1 MIETM
6 DKKIPPPLPPKTRR
20 GCLKTGDGNGATIL
34 SSGHVVKIRIDPSDV
49 RGCGLEP
56 KVEEPHR
63 QRQMQTQLQPPPQ
76 QQQNDEPQLRR
87 TSTVKI
93 NITCVDP
100 FGFYDDRCSSSGHAS
115 PLDSGT
121 GSDLDSTGR
130 RDESSDDGTC
140 SSCDSLTSAGGMDA
154 DGVAAVK
161 LDAVEREP
169 NHSPVPRPPTL
180 VRVQQRCYGET
191 TVSATPA
198 RVIDMDNTDQY
209 FQFHMNENVF
219 DHVDGSQAA
228 TAEVQG
234 GDDSFAGCKAYE
246 AAVGCSDTI
255 RSAKGTIRGVK
266 NRVRAGIA
274 TFLQPKTSKTWQE
287 KEAGKVVLYTTTMGI
302 VRDTYQRCLL
312 VRQILRTHLVK
323 FVERDVFMSK
333 EVQKEIRERLG
344 VDTIS
349 VPQLFVEGNLIG
361 DAEAVER
368 LNESGELR
376 SILKPFKSPDACTT
390 CQVCGGYRLLPCPM
404 CNGSKKSVHRNH
416 FTTEM
421 IALKCMN
428 CDEVGLV
435 QCYAC

>member
-1 MIETM
+1 MIEAVE
-6 DKKIPPPLPPKTRR
+6 KKIPPPLPPKSRR
-20 GCLKTGDGNGATIL
+20 ACHKSGDINGATIL
-34 SSGHVVKIRIDPSDV
+34 SSGHVVKIRIDPTEVIGCV
-49 RGCGLEP
+49 RES
-56 KVEEPHR
+56 EN
-63 QRQMQTQLQPPPQ
+63 Q
-76 QQQNDEPQLRR
+76 QHIREDQQQLRR

-100 FGFYDDRCSSSGHAS
+100 YVFYDDRCSSSGHAS

-121 GSDLDSTGR
+121 GSDLDSGSR
-130 RDESSDDGTC
+130 RDESDDGTC
-140 SSCDSLTSAGGMDA
+140 SSCDSLTSAGGVEPD
-154 DGVAAVK
+154 VK
-161 LDAVEREP
+161 EESSIEQEHASPSPPSAPLIMVEQRSYDQRTEAKT
-169 NHSPVPRPPTL
+169 PVRI
-180 VRVQQRCYGET
+180 
-191 TVSATPA
+191 
-198 RVIDMDNTDQY
+198 IDLDNTDQY
-209 FQFHMNENVF
+209 YEFHMNENVF
-219 DHVDGSQAA
+219 EHVDKSAA
-228 TAEVQG
+228 SKSPE
-234 GDDSFAGCKAYE
+234 DDSFAGCKVYE
-246 AAVGCSDTI
+246 AAVGSADTI

-287 KEAGKVVLYTTTMGI
+287 KEAGKIVLYTTTMGI

-312 VRQILRTHLVK
+312 VKQILRTHLVK
-323 FVERDVFMSK
+323 FVERDVFMSR
-333 EVQKEIRERLG
+333 EVQKEIKERLG
-344 VDTIS
+344 TNSIS

-376 SILKPFKSPDACTT
+376 SILKPFKSPDAWTT
-390 CQVCGGYRLLPCPM
+390 CQICGGYRLLPCPM